1 MVLMKNGIM
10 KMTNTKTVQIQR
22 QEKTFKQKVL
32 IACNIVTIDFQISIL
47 SVSLAAL
54 REKLKKADPN
64 YFSILGL
71 GIWVGFFR
79 KCIFQK
85 FIF

>member
-22 QEKTFKQKVL
+22 QEKTFKQKVF

-54 REKLKKADPN
+54 REKLKKAEPN
-64 YFSILGL
+64 YFPILGL
-71 GIWVGFFR
+71 GRIS
-79 KCIFQK
+79 
-85 FIF
+85 